1 MLHVPTFALEPL
13 SIAMRVRFA
22 WVFLLILSG
31 AKPSIGDEPSTLK
44 TRPNIVYL
52 LCDDLGVGDLKAFNP
67 ESKIPTP
74 AMDRLAAQG
83 LRFTDAH
90 SGSAV
95 CTPTRYGIIC
105 GRYAW
110 RTQLQKGVLGGLSP
124 SLIAPNQSTV
134 PKFLKENGYHSA
146 CIGKWHLGLDWKKHQ
161 GKSVSDL
168 AIETA
173 EQTRSVDYSQPFEA
187 GPLQAGFDEYFGI
200 SASLDMVP
208 YVYLKDDAVTETPS
222 IDKSFGMRS
231 ATDKSQT
238 RLGPGSPDFTAED
251 VLPRLTRE
259 AIAYLERRSA
269 DHRDQPFFLYVPFA
283 SPHTPIAPS
292 KDWEGKSG
300 LNPYADFVMQQDEC
314 IGRILNALE
323 RFNLDKETIVFFTSD
338 NGCSPQADLPK
349 LREMGHDPCR
359 PFRGHKADI
368 YEGGHR
374 VPVIVRWPGVI
385 APNTTAT
392 QTVCLT
398 DLFATVADSIGV
410 PLPTDSA
417 PDSFSWV
424 PLFKNPAA
432 PHVRNSTIHHSINGS
447 FAIRKGRYK
456 LCFCPDS
463 GGWSDPKPKAK
474 PNFEEGLQLF
484 DLEQDLQE
492 TTNLANDFPEL
503 VKELSVEMEQCI
515 EQGRSTPGAKLQNDI
530 PVQLWKHARR
540 NKSLS
545 ENRIRSAIEGL
556 IERHGFD
563 RGPDTDM
570 LANENR
576 GPAGSRR
583 HFSGIGQKN
592 AAAMWFSTLLTYLQQ
607 PSAPH
612 EASIESLSD
621 MHLLEPAW
629 NSSVV
634 FRESSVLLQLEKD
647 GPIVARLAYPAS
659 EILSIE
665 NAIRNQKFD
674 LGKDFQLSDDKRNLV
689 WLGKSSVEP
698 ITAEQMFPLKDAP
711 NSYRHRVG
719 NPDQNLFYAPGRWF
733 HDHDFEVTYRRA
745 GFETPKKKATSTA
758 TTSLQRTLQMLRSA
772 TTIKMGVSGDSIST
786 GLDASGTTQTQPNQQ
801 GYPDLVAAQL
811 MKSYGCDV
819 LLNNRAVSGWSI
831 ANGVQDL
838 DAMLESAPDLLIV
851 AYGMNDVGRRDPVWF
866 GQQAK
871 IIYDRSKAKLP
882 NVEIIWVASML
893 GNKEW
898 MHTPREMFFS
908 YRDELAK
915 LIGPDAVLADLTS
928 VWQELLG
935 NKHDLDLTGNGLNHP
950 NDFGHRLYAQAI
962 LQFL

>member
-1 MLHVPTFALEPL
+1 MIQVPNSAFEPL
-13 SIAMRVRFA
+13 STHMRVRFGL
-22 WVFLLILSG
+22 VFLLLLSG
-31 AKPSIGDEPSTLK
+31 AKPTYGDEPSTLK
-44 TRPNIVYL
+44 KKPNIVYL
-52 LCDDLGVGDLKAFNP
+52 LCDDLGVGDLKAFNT

-74 AMDRLAAQG
+74 ALDRLAAQG
-83 LRFTDAH
+83 LRLTDAH

-110 RTQLQKGVLGGLSP
+110 RTKLQNGVLGGLSP

-146 CIGKWHLGLDWKKHQ
+146 CIGKWHLGLDWKKQQ

-222 IDKSFGMRS
+222 VDKSFGMRS

-238 RLGPGSPDFTAED
+238 RRGPGSPGFTAED
-251 VLPRLTRE
+251 VLPRLTSE

-269 DHRDQPFFLYVPFA
+269 NHRDQPFFLYVPFA
-283 SPHTPIAPS
+283 SPHTPIAPN

-300 LNPYADFVMQQDEC
+300 LNPYADFIMQQDEC
-314 IGRILNALE
+314 IGRILIALE
-323 RFNLDKETIVFFTSD
+323 KCNLDKETIVFFTSD

-368 YEGGHR
+368 FEGGHR
-374 VPVIVRWPGVI
+374 VPMIVRWPGVI
-385 APNTTAT
+385 TPNTTAT

-410 PLPTDSA
+410 SSPTDSA

-424 PLFKNPAA
+424 SLFKNPSA
-432 PHVRNSTIHHSINGS
+432 PQVRPSTIHHSINGS

-474 PNFEEGLQLF
+474 ANVEDGLQLF

-492 TTNLANDFPEL
+492 TKNLASDFPEL
-503 VKELSVEMEQCI
+503 VKELSLEMEHCI
-515 EQGRSTPGAKLQNDI
+515 EQGRSTPGSKLHNDV
-530 PVQLWKHARR
+530 PVQLWKYTRR
-540 NKSLS
+540 LK
-545 ENRIRSAIEGL
+545 
-556 IERHGFD
+556 
-563 RGPDTDM
+563 
-570 LANENR
+570 
-576 GPAGSRR
+576 
-583 HFSGIGQKN
+583 
-592 AAAMWFSTLLTYLQQ
+592 
-607 PSAPH
+607 APH
-612 EASIESLSD
+612 EASIESLPD
-621 MHLLEPAW
+621 LHLLEPAW

-634 FRESSVLLQLEKD
+634 HRESSVLLQLEKE

-665 NAIRNQKFD
+665 NASRNKKFD

-689 WLGKSSVEP
+689 WLGKSSVEA
-698 ITAEQMFPLKDAP
+698 ITAEQMFPPKDAP

-745 GFETPKKKATSTA
+745 GFESSKLKAKSTVTA
-758 TTSLQRTLQMLRSA
+758 SLQHTLQLLRSA
-772 TTIKMGVSGDSIST
+772 TTIKIGVSGDSIST
-786 GLDASGTTQTQPNQQ
+786 GLDASGTTQTPPNQQ
-801 GYPDLVAAQL
+801 GYADLVAAQL

-871 IIYDRSKAKLP
+871 LIYDRAKAKRP

-908 YRDELAK
+908 YRDELSK
-915 LIGPDAVLADLTS
+915 LTGPDAVVADLTS
-928 VWQELLG
+928 VWHELLE

-962 LQFL
+962 LQLL